1 MLGLRFFW
9 RGRFASRA
17 MALLIVTVV
26 ALVARGGAAADGP
39 IDPKT
44 IPPELRPWTEWV
56 LDGVS
61 RCPTFF
67 EHADQTRCAWPA
79 RLDLSLGDH
88 GGTFVQTWHID
99 AKTAVALPGST
110 KHWPADVTIDGKPG
124 IVVTSSGAPFIEL
137 GTGEHT
143 VRGRFLWDSLP
154 ESLSV
159 PKETGILSLALRG
172 APVALP
178 NRDAQGMVWFQKA
191 ATNEEGESLG
201 VVVHRK
207 VTDDIPL
214 RLTTRI
220 ELHVSGKSREELLGK
235 ALPEGFVPMSLDSPL
250 PARVEPDGRVRVQ
263 VRPGVFALELV
274 ARAQGPVA
282 KLTRPAP
289 DGPWKEGDEVW
300 VFEAKNDYRVV
311 SVAGVR
317 SIDPQQTTL
326 PDAWKRLPAYPMP
339 VGATMQFV
347 ESRRGDADPPPDQL
361 TLARSLWLD
370 FDGRGFT
377 VQDLLTGSLSRESRL
392 TMAPPT
398 QLGRVAIGGRD
409 QFITSEPAGSDG
421 GRAGATGVE
430 VRQGH
435 LSVTADSRIAGG
447 DVGDIPAVGWAHDFH
462 QVTGTLH
469 LPPGWTLLFATGVD
483 DVPGTWIRHWS
494 LLEIFLGLII
504 GIVIGRLFG
513 LPWGAAALAML
524 LLTLPEADAP
534 KWVWIPLLG
543 LEALVRVLPKGRV
556 QRVFDVGRILVF
568 LALGILTIPFI
579 VQQVRQGLHPA
590 LLQPGIIVGAGQVAR
605 EEQKELEFG
614 ARKSESAPAAV
625 PVEAPPASPA
635 PSSAPTAGDTTITTL
650 PSQANSKNGLAGQGQ
665 SLRGADFARKK
676 SAYGGEV
683 WQSNSQV
690 YDPGSIVQTG
700 PGLPRWQWTTL
711 DLRWSGP
718 VASTQRLHLHLVS
731 PGVNLFLAILRSALL
746 LLLAYRLLPY
756 RGRILPRFFGPGAA
770 AAGAAMVAFALILL
784 PRVAHAEP
792 DKAMLEDLKARLTRP
807 PGCSPSCAS
816 AGRMAVDLRGNML
829 RLRLDVDAA
838 ATTAVALPG
847 TGAQWNPSDV
857 RVDGKP
863 AAALAR
869 EGDVLWVAIEQGAH
883 QILLEGPMPD
893 RASVQLSLSMK
904 PHHVEVSAEGWSVAG
919 VHEDG
924 IADDD
929 LQFTRTE
936 TPKGGGGAGTSLQPG
951 ALPPF
956 VLVTRTLHVGL
967 DWEMET
973 EVARATPLGSAVVLE
988 IPLLA
993 GEKVTTA
1000 DVRVVAGKVQV
1011 FLGPDAREM
1020 SWKSVLAQKS
1030 PIHLVAPK
1038 DVAWSEVWK
1047 MDIGSIWHASYSGLP
1062 FVHAEP
1068 VAGTKI
1074 PEWRPW
1080 PGEEGVVTL
1089 SRPDGVPGQSLT
1101 IDQSTVAL
1109 RPGLR
1114 ATDVTLSLTIRSSR
1128 GGDHTLLLP
1137 EGAQLESLSINN
1149 ASQPIRQEDRKVKV
1163 PIVPGAQSLDL
1174 VFRVATG
1181 LGTLFLSPAI
1191 DLGAPSVNATVTLEV
1206 PSSRWLL
1213 FTKGPRVG
1221 PAILFWSLLLV
1232 LLVVAFALGQNHW
1245 TPLRT
1250 WHWALLFIG
1259 LSQVDI
1265 VAGAIFVGWLLM
1277 LGYRANEPKES
1288 GLYHQWFN
1296 LRQVVIVAWTLLA
1309 LGILAD
1315 SLHQGLL
1322 GTPEMQVLGNGSSS
1336 STLRWFTDRADNLLP
1351 SVGIVSVPLFVYR
1364 GAMLAWAL
1372 WIVLSLLSWLRW
1384 GWGAFTH
1391 GGGWRRGPP
1400 RPPRAPRTGAPWE
1413 EATVATAPAAPT
1425 QGTVPEKG
1433 PDDGE
1438 PPPTG

>member
-1 MLGLRFFW
+1 
-9 RGRFASRA
+9 
-17 MALLIVTVV
+17 
-26 ALVARGGAAADGP
+26 
-39 IDPKT
+39 
-44 IPPELRPWTEWV
+44 
-56 LDGVS
+56 
-61 RCPTFF
+61 
-67 EHADQTRCAWPA
+67 
-79 RLDLSLGDH
+79 
-88 GGTFVQTWHID
+88 
-99 AKTAVALPGST
+99 
-110 KHWPADVTIDGKPG
+110 
-124 IVVTSSGAPFIEL
+124 
-137 GTGEHT
+137 
-143 VRGRFLWDSLP
+143 
-154 ESLSV
+154 
-159 PKETGILSLALRG
+159 
-172 APVALP
+172 
-178 NRDAQGMVWFQKA
+178 
-191 ATNEEGESLG
+191 
-201 VVVHRK
+201 
-207 VTDDIPL
+207 
-214 RLTTRI
+214 
-220 ELHVSGKSREELLGK
+220 
-235 ALPEGFVPMSLDSPL
+235 
-250 PARVEPDGRVRVQ
+250 VRVQ
-263 VRPGVFALELV
+263 VRPGVFALELL
-274 ARAQGPVA
+274 ARAKGPVA
-282 KLTRPAP
+282 SLTRPAP
-289 DGPWKEGDEVW
+289 DGPWKDGDEVW

-311 SVAGVR
+311 SIAGVR

-370 FDGRGFT
+370 FDGRGYT
-377 VQDLLTGSLSRESRL
+377 VQDLLTGSLTRESRL

-409 QFITSEPAGSDG
+409 QFITNEPAGTEG

-430 VRQGH
+430 VRQGN

-513 LPWGAAALAML
+513 APWGVAALAML
-524 LLTLPEADAP
+524 LLTLPEGDAP
-534 KWVWIPLLG
+534 KWVWIPLLA

-556 QRVFDVGRILVF
+556 QRVFDVGRVVAF
-568 LALGILTIPFI
+568 LALGIITVPFI

-590 LLQPGIIVGAGQVAR
+590 LMQPGIIVGSGQVAR
-605 EEQKELEFG
+605 EQQKELEFG
-614 ARKSESAPAAV
+614 ARKSESAPAAA
-625 PVEAPPASPA
+625 PVEAPPPSPA
-635 PSSAPTAGDTTITTL
+635 PSVMPSAGDTTVTTL
-650 PSQANSKNGLAGQGQ
+650 PAQTDGKNVRKAGGGSQGPLGQ
-665 SLRGADFARKK
+665 SIRGADVGGKK

-700 PGLPRWQWTTL
+700 PGLPQWQWTTL

-731 PGVNLFLAILRSALL
+731 PGMNLFLAILRSALL
-746 LLLAYRLLPY
+746 LLLVYRLLPY
-756 RGRILPRFFGPGAA
+756 RGRILPRFFGSNATGTVAA
-770 AAGAAMVAFALILL
+770 LVILAVTIV

-792 DKAMLEDLKARLTRP
+792 DKAMLEDLRARLTRP
-807 PGCSPSCAS
+807 PACSPSCAS
-816 AGRMAVDLRGNML
+816 AGRLAVDLRGNTL
-829 RLRLDVDAA
+829 RLRLEVDAA

-863 AAALAR
+863 ATALAR

-936 TPKGGGGAGTSLQPG
+936 TPKGGSVTSLQPG

-973 EVARATPLGSAVVLE
+973 EVARTTPLGSAVVLE
-988 IPLLA
+988 VPLLA

-1000 DVRVVAGKVQV
+1000 DVRVVGGKVQV

-1020 SWKSVLAQKS
+1020 SWRSVLAQKS

-1062 FVHAEP
+1062 FVHADP
-1068 VAGTKI
+1068 VGGTKI

-1089 SRPDGVPGQSLT
+1089 SRPEGVPGQSLT
-1101 IDQSTVAL
+1101 IDQSTIAL

-1114 ATDVTLSLTIRSSR
+1114 ATDVTVSLTIRSSR

-1137 EGAQLESLSINN
+1137 EGAQLESLSINS

-1163 PIVPGAQSLDL
+1163 PIVPGAQSLEL
-1174 VFRVATG
+1174 VFRVPTG
-1181 LGTLFLSPAI
+1181 LGTFFRSPAV
-1191 DLGAPSVNATVTLEV
+1191 DLGAPSVNATVTLDV
-1206 PSSRWLL
+1206 PSSQWLL
-1213 FTKGPRVG
+1213 LTMGPRVG

-1250 WHWALLFIG
+1250 WHWALLFVG

-1277 LGYRANEPKES
+1277 LGYRAKEQREKEEEKER
-1288 GLYHQWFN
+1288 GLHHQWFN
-1296 LRQVVIVAWTLLA
+1296 LRQVVIVGWTLIA

-1322 GTPEMQVLGNGSSS
+1322 GTPEMQVMGNGSSS
-1336 STLRWFTDRADNLLP
+1336 GTLRWFTDRADNLLP
-1351 SVGIVSVPLFVYR
+1351 SVGIVSVPLLVYR

-1372 WIVLSLLSWLRW
+1372 WIVLSLLSWLKW
-1384 GWGAFTH
+1384 GWGAFTN
-1391 GGGWRRGPP
+1391 GGGWRSGPP

-1413 EATVATAPAAPT
+1413 PAAAPAPA
-1425 QGTVPEKG
+1425 VPPAEEPVLEKASE
-1433 PDDGE
+1433 DGK
-1438 PPPTG
+1438 PPTPAG